1 MKPLL
6 GIVAVVAVAGAGW
19 YVLTETDDVESGS
32 SETLGPRA
40 VVDGNGAGGAET
52 PNPAKHAPTPV
63 ASKPDER
70 TLWRKLRPATEQ
82 LVPDPDKVGPCPPES
97 SGGLGRPVVRRFIDR
112 TTGCPTWIHD
122 DVNQRWSRLVSSD
135 RAGSDVHIFPTGD
148 LVSHLCWRNADE
160 LLVYCG
166 LRDGRSRYVLFDDR
180 DPDGFQVVGEGQLA
194 DDGHPSCSPD
204 GRWFVTD
211 TYADRLRRQHLIL
224 YDIAGERRYDLARLK
239 TYRRFASPSL
249 YQHWACD
256 LHPRFDRSGRYVC
269 FDAAFTGTRSLCT
282 MDLGDALQHPETLRA
297 I

>member
-1 MKPLL
+1 MCTDPHPTAGLPRCDRIGFTKPLL

-122 DVNQRWSRLVSSD
+122 DGNRTVYIPSGAGRDPKTGEWLPGTPVVSTAVRTTPKPIS
-135 RAGSDVHIFPTGD
+135 PE
-148 LVSHLCWRNADE
+148 E
-160 LLVYCG
+160 LLQAG
-166 LRDGRSRYVLFDDR
+166 Q
-180 DPDGFQVVGEGQLA
+180 DPRKGQT
-194 DDGHPSCSPD
+194 PP
-204 GRWFVTD
+204 
-211 TYADRLRRQHLIL
+211 
-224 YDIAGERRYDLARLK
+224 K
-239 TYRRFASPSL
+239 K
-249 YQHWACD
+249 
-256 LHPRFDRSGRYVC
+256 
-269 FDAAFTGTRSLCT
+269 
-282 MDLGDALQHPETLRA
+282 
-297 I
+297 